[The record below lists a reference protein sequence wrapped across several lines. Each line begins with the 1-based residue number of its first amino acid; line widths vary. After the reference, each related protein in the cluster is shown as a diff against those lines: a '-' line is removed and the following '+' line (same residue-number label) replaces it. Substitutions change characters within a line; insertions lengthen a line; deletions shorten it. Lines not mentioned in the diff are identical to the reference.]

1 MNKHLIEVNVGDSV
15 KVTEYL
21 FGEMK
26 AQYTGTVVKVATTR
40 FAVEYNGSVSR
51 FDLEGRKLGS
61 CVSEYAWAT
70 K

>member
-21 FGEMK
+21 FGAMT
-26 AQYTGTVVKVATTR
+26 AQYTGTVIKVAKTR
-40 FAVEYNGSVSR
+40 FTVEHNGSISR
-51 FDLEGRKLGS
+51 FNFEGVKLGS
-61 CVSEYAWAT
+61 CVSEYVWAT